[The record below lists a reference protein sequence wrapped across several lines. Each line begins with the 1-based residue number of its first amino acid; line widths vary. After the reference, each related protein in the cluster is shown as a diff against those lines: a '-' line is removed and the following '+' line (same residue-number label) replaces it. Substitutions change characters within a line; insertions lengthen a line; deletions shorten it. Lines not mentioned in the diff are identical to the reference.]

1 MKLILRFIALKM
13 SILRV
18 DAAIIKRKKVKRNG
32 YESIIIPCYNI
43 ENEIRFCINSL
54 LNQRYK
60 NLELIIIDDGSSD
73 GTYKVCE
80 ELAVYDSRIKLIK
93 QKNKGVSEARNKGL
107 REASGNLICFVDS
120 DDIVSED

>member
-1 MKLILRFIALKM
+1 M
-13 SILRV
+13 
-18 DAAIIKRKKVKRNG
+18 
-32 YESIIIPCYNI
+32 
-43 ENEIRFCINSL
+43 
-54 LNQRYK
+54 NQRYK

-107 REASGNLICFVDS
+107 REASGNLICFVDG